1 MKRHFITTL
10 LIMPLVLGSCGDSS
24 ENSKTEVSEANN
36 TETESI
42 VEKVKNRKIPHAKFK
57 ISNMDKAFFKL
68 TDDAEAE
75 LVIGSNGGLEV
86 SCEFE
91 VFKTF
96 TGKAKY
102 NQVFV
107 SAIALDGNGN
117 TIEMSTVMSGEMRTN
132 DSDGSQF
139 LDFMMGEP
147 GSKARF
153 TFTGAKNE
161 EGSWKVDASAT
172 KDAVSKIEAFKILT
186 DR

>member
-1 MKRHFITTL
+1 MKRNFITTL

-24 ENSKTEVSEANN
+24 ENAQTEASETNSS
-36 TETESI
+36 ETAAL
-42 VEKVKNRKIPHAKFK
+42 VEKVENRKIPHASFK
-57 ISNMDKAFFKL
+57 ISNMDKGFFKL

-91 VFKTF
+91 VVKTF

-107 SAIALDGNGN
+107 SATALDENGK
-117 TIEMSTVMSGEMRTN
+117 TIEMSTVMGGEMRTD

-147 GSKARF
+147 GSKAMF
-153 TFTGAKNE
+153 TFTGAKNK
-161 EGSWKVDASAT
+161 EGSWEVDASAT
-172 KDAVSKIEAFKILT
+172 KDAVSNIESFKILT